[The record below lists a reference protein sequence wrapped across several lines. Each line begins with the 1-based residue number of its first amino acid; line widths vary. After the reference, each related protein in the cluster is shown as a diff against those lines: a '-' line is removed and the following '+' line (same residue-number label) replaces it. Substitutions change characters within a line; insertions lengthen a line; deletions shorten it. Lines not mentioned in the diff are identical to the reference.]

1 MTAGRKTTNVSPAEK
16 PAIEGELIEAS
27 LDASAQL
34 AELKQAVS
42 IDQMRLSEWIGVRK
56 GLALVQKL
64 VTVTDFKMLAEIKE
78 SKQYKGLQVIDSDG
92 KPVTVTTFEQF
103 CRSQGMSYEH
113 VNEGINNLYALGEE
127 FMEASNRMGVGYR
140 ELRKLRKLPEQER
153 ELIINGEA
161 VQSGDRES
169 LIDLI
174 EEQAIRHAK
183 AKEESDKKV
192 ADLEADLA
200 AKQSRLERDAAR
212 INSLEDE
219 NARLTSIPKTP
230 AMIEEEQIG
239 AVMAQ
244 SQLVVREVEAG
255 LRGQLAKL
263 ERLFEDGILPNHVR
277 LAQQQAVTQILQA
290 ARVLA
295 GDFGITLK
303 LEDQEPQQ
311 LLWLKN
317 AETLFGD
324 TPPPA
329 DDADDLLPPD
339 GE

>member
-1 MTAGRKTTNVSPAEK
+1 MTATPAEK
-16 PAIEGELIEAS
+16 PAIEGELIKGDLA
-27 LDASAQL
+27 ATIQL
-34 AELKQAVS
+34 GELKQAVS

-64 VTVTDFKMLAEIKE
+64 LTVSDFKILKE
-78 SKQYKGLQVIDSDG
+78 MKDSKIYKGLQVFGSDG
-92 KPVTVTTFEQF
+92 KPLTVSTWDQF
-103 CRSQGMSYEH
+103 CESQNLSRQH
-113 VNEGINNLYALGEE
+113 VDEGIENLAKLGEDFLNVATE
-127 FMEASNRMGVGYR
+127 MGVGYR

-161 VQSGDRES
+161 VQAGDRES

-192 ADLEADLA
+192 ADLEAALA
-200 AKQSRLERDAAR
+200 AKQSRLERDATR

-230 AMIEEEQIG
+230 AMIEEEQIA

-263 ERLFEDGILPNHVR
+263 ERLFDDGVLPNHVR
-277 LAQQQAVTQILQA
+277 LAEQQAITQILQA
-290 ARVLA
+290 ARLLA

-303 LEDQEPQQ
+303 VEDQAPQQ
-311 LLWLKN
+311 LLWLQN
-317 AETLFGD
+317 AEKLFGD
-324 TPPPA
+324 GAAPTG
-329 DDADDLLPPD
+329 DDGILLPPD

>member
-1 MTAGRKTTNVSPAEK
+1 MTATPAEK
-16 PAIEGELIEAS
+16 PAIEGELIQGDLNA
-27 LDASAQL
+27 AIQL
-34 AELKQAVS
+34 GELKQAVS
-42 IDQMRLSEWIGVRK
+42 IDQMRLSEWIGARK
-56 GLALVQKL
+56 GIALLKKLADVS
-64 VTVTDFKMLAEIKE
+64 DFKILAEIKE
-78 SKQYKGLQVIDSDG
+78 SKQYKGLQVFDLNGKLLTVSTWDG
-92 KPVTVTTFEQF
+92 F
-103 CRSQGMSYEH
+103 CESQGLSRQH
-113 VNEGINNLYALGEE
+113 VDECIENLSKLGEDFLKISSE
-127 FMEASNRMGVGYR
+127 MGVGFR

-161 VQSGDRES
+161 VQAGDRES

-212 INSLEDE
+212 INSQEE
-219 NARLTSIPKTP
+219 EIARLTSIPKTP
-230 AMIEEEQIG
+230 ALIEEEQIA

-263 ERLFEDGILPNHVR
+263 ERLFEDGVLPNHVR
-277 LAQQQAVTQILQA
+277 LAQQQAITQILQA

-303 LEDQEPQQ
+303 VEDQAPQQ
-311 LLWLKN
+311 LLWLQN
-317 AETLFGD
+317 AEKLFGD
-324 TPPPA
+324 GAAPA
-329 DDADDLLPPD
+329 GDDDGILLPPD